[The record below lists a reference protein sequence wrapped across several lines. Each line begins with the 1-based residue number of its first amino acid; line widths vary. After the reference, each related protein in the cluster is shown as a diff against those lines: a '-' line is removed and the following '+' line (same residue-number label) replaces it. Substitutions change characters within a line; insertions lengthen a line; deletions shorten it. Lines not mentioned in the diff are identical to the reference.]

1 MIIAR
6 LNALKTKG
14 NFSWQDLSDMT
25 GIPVPTIRKTFSGE
39 TVNPSFEVV
48 SKLLIAMG
56 ENIPCL
62 TDSEEEPTPPPVP
75 KGTPEKISETAQEA
89 PELPEQ
95 MQALYEA
102 RIADLWRI
110 INKITEERRIL
121 FITMMILI
129 LILVAFVGYLFL
141 DGMHGNW
148 GFFQY

>member
-1 MIIAR
+1 MKINKDFTIQKVGASWVAVPVGEASR
-6 LNALKTKG
+6 RFHGMLQLNE
-14 NFSWQDLSDMT
+14 T
-25 GIPVPTIRKTFSGE
+25 GAFLW
-39 TVNPSFEVV
+39 
-48 SKLLIAMG
+48 KLL
-56 ENIPCL
+56 
-62 TDSEEEPTPPPVP
+62 
-75 KGTPEKISETAQEA
+75 ETETTQEA
-89 PELPEQ
+89 HELPEQ

-110 INKITEERRIL
+110 IDKITEERRIL